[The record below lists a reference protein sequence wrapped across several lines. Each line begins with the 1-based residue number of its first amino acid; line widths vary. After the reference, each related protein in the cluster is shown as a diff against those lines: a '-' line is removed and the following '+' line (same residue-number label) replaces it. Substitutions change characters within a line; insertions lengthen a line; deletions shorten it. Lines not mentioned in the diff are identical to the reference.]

1 MDNKL
6 RILNYLGKH
15 PQQGF
20 TLHELSKETGI
31 PYATFHRAVG
41 GMEGLITL
49 KRVGKAKVITAN
61 NENPVLKSWLI
72 ISSEEEK
79 KGFLKKQPLLNKI
92 ASKLSTTDI
101 VVLFGSYAKG
111 KQREDSDIDL
121 LIINKRG
128 EKSITFS
135 KYETLFKKRINP
147 MFITKEEFRRMLQD
161 KEENVG
167 KQVLKDHIILK
178 NPEGFWECVFDGK
191 I

>member
-121 LIINKRG
+121 LIINKR
-128 EKSITFS
+128 
-135 KYETLFKKRINP
+135 INP

-178 NPEGFWECVFDGK
+178 NPEGFWECVLDGK